1 MEGVPMALA
10 PLLYSTIGGDLP
22 LRIEMYDG
30 STAGPSDAIAT
41 IRVKSQ
47 QGLARFLSRPGEL
60 GIVRAYVSGD
70 LDIDGD
76 LFHMLEVG
84 AGLNVNLRTLN
95 KVAAY
100 KLLRETGVSVLRSP
114 EPPPEEAKLHG
125 GLHSKSRDKD
135 AISHHYDVSNDF
147 YRLVLGPSMVY
158 SCAVWAEE
166 TDTLEMAQERKVDLV
181 CRKLGLQP
189 GMRLL
194 DVGCGWGTMVMHAA
208 KNYGVQAVGVTLSVE
223 QAELARKRIAEAG
236 LSDQIEIRLQDYRDV
251 KDGPF
256 DAISSIGMFEHVGR
270 KRMEEYFRE
279 LYALLPPQGR
289 LLNHAISRPGYP
301 QPDTP
306 VGRARLVGR
315 RLATAS
321 GLRLTSKIDSDLME
335 RYVFPDGELHEV
347 GTVISMMQETGF
359 EVRHMESIR
368 EHYDLTLQQWVSNLE
383 ANWDAAVA
391 EVGEG
396 RARVWRLYMAA
407 SAINFRFGGVNVQ
420 QVLAVK
426 SENGQSAMPLRPR
439 FE

>member
-270 KRMEEYFRE
+270 KRMEEYFRD

-426 SENGQSAMPLRPR
+426 SENGQSAMPLRPQ